1 MKNYKIAVAGTGYV
15 GLSIA
20 TLLSQHHKVTAVD
33 IVPEKVEMINNR
45 KSPIQDDYI
54 EKYLAEKDLNL
65 TATLDAKAAY
75 SDADFVVI
83 AAPTNYDSQT
93 QHFDTSAVTPN
104 ATNGE
109 KIKALRTAQ
118 GMSMAELSRRAS
130 MSDRAIR
137 YIEAGEREPSVD
149 AIQKIAAALGVT
161 TDYFMDDA
169 TFQKELSD
177 DQFYADVRKK
187 YGSRGV
193 AQAKKI
199 KEQTSALLLAAS
211 CPKKIRLISLRKWKP
226 SSLTQ
231 KKRQKSLLLKNICNR
246 LAEERSRC
254 WTTLLLL
261 PPTL

>member
-1 MKNYKIAVAGTGYV
+1 MKKDTNLLDTQDVRAEA
-15 GLSIA
+15 A
-20 TLLSQHHKVTAVD
+20 TAL
-33 IVPEKVEMINNR
+33 
-45 KSPIQDDYI
+45 
-54 EKYLAEKDLNL
+54 
-65 TATLDAKAAY
+65 
-75 SDADFVVI
+75 
-83 AAPTNYDSQT
+83 
-93 QHFDTSAVTPN
+93 TPN

-199 KEQTSALLLAAS
+199 KEQTSALFAGGGLPARPRPPARRGVDAA
-211 CPKKIRLISLRKWKP
+211 RG
-226 SSLTQ
+226 
-231 KKRQKSLLLKNICNR
+231 RQLPVPDRAALCAAPAGCGFRPADSAALLL
-246 LAEERSRC
+246 
-254 WTTLLLL
+254 
-261 PPTL
+261 